1 MDLFTQ
7 YSLWWLIPCILL
19 GALYAFILYRKEQRL
34 EDTSAGLKN
43 LLALLRTLVIAG
55 IAFLLLGPFFRYFER
70 ETQKPVVLIAQD
82 NSSSILLGP
91 DSASYR
97 RDYIT
102 ALNAMVESLGED
114 FEVQTYTFDKELSND
129 FDIDYSGKQSDIAKA
144 ITDMVERNV
153 NRNIGAVILATDGIY
168 NKGMSPGHVASSSGL
183 PFFTIAM
190 GDTTVRRDLV
200 LENVAHNR
208 LAYLGNDFP
217 LEVLLKADR
226 LEGRQTVLTVRKGGA
241 ELFRKTIDINDEA
254 FVTTIPATL
263 NADKVGRQ
271 RFDIS
276 LSTLEG
282 ELSTSNNY
290 RSIYIDVLDSR
301 QKVLMLYGAPHPDIA
316 AVRNSIESNDN
327 YEVQLARADRFNG
340 QLDDYDL
347 LILQGIPTL
356 RYRVDQILQTARNK
370 KVPVWV
376 LGGLNTR
383 WADLSDYG
391 LGVKVQSKGGANA
404 TEASPSLERGFSLF
418 SLSQEIGQ
426 LASKCPPLHT
436 TFADFESEPSAR
448 VLFSQRIGVVETDQP
463 LWVFSEIDGHK
474 TSLTCGEG
482 LWRWRLIDHS
492 ENKDHQLFDELIS
505 RTIQFLATKED
516 RRQFRVY
523 SKNRFDE
530 DQRII
535 LEAELYNQSFELIND
550 PEVTVTCTD
559 QGGNAYEFVFSRT
572 QTAYYLDAGKLPVGQ
587 YSYVARVRFDGKE
600 SRSSGE
606 FLVAPIQVESVR
618 TTADHQLLY
627 RLSNSSGGTL
637 YYPSQVASIADDIKA
652 QEDIVPVIYSSEH
665 VRELIESRW
674 LFFLFLGLL
683 AIEWFVRKFKGSY

>member
-7 YSLWWLIPCILL
+7 YSLWWLIPCIIL
-19 GALYAFILYRKEQRL
+19 GALYAFILYRKEKRL
-34 EDTSAGLKN
+34 EDAAPWLKN
-43 LLALLRTLVIAG
+43 LLAVIRTLVIAG

-82 NSSSILLGP
+82 NSSSIVLGP
-91 DSASYR
+91 DSATYR
-97 RDYIT
+97 TDYVT
-102 ALNAMVESLGED
+102 NLKAMSEALGED
-114 FEVQTYTFDKELSND
+114 FEVQTYTFGKELSNG

-168 NKGMSPGHVASSSGL
+168 NKGMSPSHVASDTGL

-217 LEVLLKADR
+217 LEILVKADR
-226 LEGRQTVLTVRKGGA
+226 YAGKQTTLSVRKGGA
-241 ELFRKTIDINDEA
+241 ELFRRTIDISDEA
-254 FVTTIPATL
+254 FITTIPATL
-263 NADKVGRQ
+263 TADKVGRQ

-276 LSTLEG
+276 LSTLDE

-290 RSIYIDVLDSR
+290 RSIYIDVLDSK

-327 YEVQLARADRFNG
+327 YEVLVARTDRFGG

-347 LILQGIPTL
+347 VILQGVPTA
-356 RYRVDQILQTARNK
+356 RYRVDQILQNARNK
-370 KVPVWV
+370 KVPIWV
-376 LGGLNTR
+376 IGSLSTR
-383 WADLSDYG
+383 WADLSEYG
-391 LGVKVQSKGGANA
+391 FGVSVRSKGGVNS

-418 SLSQEIGQ
+418 TLSDEIGQ
-426 LASKCPPLHT
+426 LATQWPPLHT
-436 TFADFESEPSAR
+436 TFADFEAEPSAR
-448 VLFSQRIGVVETDQP
+448 VLFNQRIGVVETEQP
-463 LWVFSEIDGHK
+463 LWVFSEVDGHK

-482 LWRWRLIDHS
+482 LWRWRLIDHA
-492 ENKDHQLFDELIS
+492 ENDDHQLFDELVS

-523 SKNRFDE
+523 GKDRFDE

-535 LEAELYNQSFELIND
+535 LEAELYNQSYELIND

-559 QGGNAYEFVFSRT
+559 QDGNAFEFVFSRT
-572 QTAYYLDAGKLPVGQ
+572 QTAYYLDAGKLLVGQ
-587 YSYVARVRFDGKE
+587 YA
-600 SRSSGE
+600 
-606 FLVAPIQVESVR
+606 
-618 TTADHQLLY
+618 
-627 RLSNSSGGTL
+627 
-637 YYPSQVASIADDIKA
+637 
-652 QEDIVPVIYSSEH
+652 
-665 VRELIESRW
+665 
-674 LFFLFLGLL
+674 
-683 AIEWFVRKFKGSY
+683 